1 MNTTRSLLVVAA
13 LWLTMPLTSQDL
25 LWRVE
30 GVGGLIGRGT
40 DLHRMGDFNNDGWE
54 DLLEKGETWS
64 PQFQFRMPTMRII
77 SGYDGSILSSGS
89 PVPYLWVIAYTAPLG
104 DMNQDGVPD
113 YGAHIYDGLSPWNT
127 QTLAVVSGATHAII
141 WTATIPNPSGNFA
154 LVLAGEFDANGDGR
168 NDVVTSAYTLSP
180 LGTIIVYDNSGTE
193 LYRVIDPV
201 PNVLIGLYVANLRGD
216 LDGDGFGDFV
226 SAGAEPQNRGAV
238 VCFSGRTG
246 AVLRVSYGEQPG
258 DKLVNAGACGDMD
271 RDGVPDYCGGGLFG
285 ASVVTAFSGA
295 TGQIIHSWR
304 DTVNCCMGLN
314 VDGGYDLDQDG
325 VPDLAAGSE
334 GTDMNVF
341 SGRDGTFLA
350 RFPRSAGF
358 ATCSGEAFAMLAP
371 PPGEQYPVFVYSE
384 RCWGSVTNPCPTNA
398 LCPGVVFAYR
408 GSPRGVRRFGM
419 ADASPNQPLAR
430 TGMRSP
436 TAATTPTVRFT
447 MSDAPPGV
455 AALLT
460 LGSSNASIG
469 GVALPLGLD
478 PFGLPGITLWTS
490 ADARL
495 LTIAGTS
502 GMDAGYAAFDIVLPP
517 GRVIDYTGTPLYAQW
532 LWFDPTNLS
541 NHGSTAG
548 QRFRLQ

>member
-1 MNTTRSLLVVAA
+1 AKRMLTATA
-13 LWLTMPLTSQDL
+13 LGLTSPLTSQDL

-30 GVGGLIGRGT
+30 GVGGLIGRGA

-54 DLLEKGETWS
+54 DLLEKGEFWNG
-64 PQFQFRMPTMRII
+64 QFRTYAMRII
-77 SGYDGSILSSGS
+77 SGYDGSILSSAS
-89 PVPYLWVIAYTAPLG
+89 PVPHAWAISSTAPLG
-104 DMNQDGVPD
+104 DMNQDGVLD
-113 YGAHIYDGLSPWNT
+113 YGAHVYDAGMPWNT
-127 QTLAVVSGATHAII
+127 QTLAVFSGATHAVMWI
-141 WTATIPNPSGNFA
+141 ATIPSAWGTGFA
-154 LVLAGEFDANGDGR
+154 QVLAGEFDANGDGR
-168 NDVVTSAYTLSP
+168 NDVVTSAYALSP

-201 PNVLIGLYVANLRGD
+201 PNVLVGLDVANLRGD
-216 LDGDGFGDFV
+216 LDGDGYGDFV
-226 SAGAEPQNRGAV
+226 SSGAEPQNRGAII
-238 VCFSGRTG
+238 CFSGRTG

-258 DKLVNAGACGDMD
+258 DKLVHAGACGDMD
-271 RDGVPDYCGGGLFG
+271 QDGVPDYCGGGSFG

-295 TGQIIHSWR
+295 TGQVIHSWR
-304 DTVNCCMGLN
+304 DTVNCCMGAS
-314 VDGGYDLDQDG
+314 VTGGYDLDQDG
-325 VPDLAAGSE
+325 VPDLAAGSL
-334 GTDMNVF
+334 GTYMNVF

-350 RFPRSAGF
+350 RWP
-358 ATCSGEAFAMLAP
+358 ATTALCSGEVLAMLAP
-371 PPGEQYPVFVYSE
+371 PPGEQYPLFVFSE
-384 RCWGSVTNPCPTNA
+384 RCWGGIPANGIA
-398 LCPGVVFAYR
+398 PGVVYSYR
-408 GSPRGVRRFGM
+408 GCARGVRRYGM

-455 AALLT
+455 AAMLT
-460 LGSSNASIG
+460 LGSSSASVG

-495 LTIAGTS
+495 LTIAGTT